1 MNKFSKILIG
11 GVLIAIGSG
20 CFLYPNFREWN
31 TQREV
36 ERIIEKFDETY
47 SEPDSDNNEPN
58 ATEPAV
64 QDNHESSSD
73 GSSDND
79 HQDETQQNTAGNNP
93 AVESNSEET
102 TAEGKHN
109 QRYLALYNE
118 MNKYNQEL
126 ANSTQYIV
134 DAWDYE
140 QQPFDLSSL
149 NVNEDDPV
157 IGYIDIPDMKICL
170 PLMLGAS
177 TQNLEKGA
185 AVMYGTSMP
194 IGGENTNC
202 VIAGHRGW
210 EGSAYFQYIENMKA
224 GSKVYITNP
233 WETLVYECKSV
244 KVIYPDD
251 TDSILIQ
258 PGKDMVTLLS
268 CHPYVVGGG
277 KYRYLVYCERVDTQ
291 QRKEATA
298 VQNPKAEKPTED
310 TEDEVNGIDEGD
322 IGITNTSSEGLSA
335 ARISNEQKVDWLAL
349 EETLRYM
356 LPFAIIVVSV
366 FIAITK
372 NLVNPKK
379 PKNKKNNKN
388 AKKRRKKERK

>member
-1 MNKFSKILIG
+1 MNKFSRILIG
-11 GVLIAIGSG
+11 GMLIAIGCG

-47 SEPDSDNNEPN
+47 SETKSENVNQSVTAPVEKDEKK
-58 ATEPAV
+58 A
-64 QDNHESSSD
+64 SSEK
-73 GSSDND
+73 
-79 HQDETQQNTAGNNP
+79 QDEEQNTANNNSS
-93 AVESNSEET
+93 VESNSEET
-102 TAEGKHN
+102 TATTAGQNRK
-109 QRYLALYNE
+109 YLTLYNE
-118 MNKYNQEL
+118 MDKYNKEL

-149 NVNEDDPV
+149 NIDEDDPV

-210 EGSAYFQYIENMKA
+210 EGSAYFQYIENMKV

-233 WETLVYECKSV
+233 WETLVYECKNV
-244 KVIYPDD
+244 KVIYPNDV
-251 TDSILIQ
+251 DSILIQ
-258 PGKDMVTLLS
+258 PGKDMVTLLT

-277 KYRYLVYCERVDTQ
+277 GYRYLVYCERVDTQ
-291 QRKEATA
+291 QRKAITSA
-298 VQNPKAEKPTED
+298 QNPKSEEPVS
-310 TEDEVNGIDEGD
+310 DEEVIATSEEEGNN
-322 IGITNTSSEGLSA
+322 ITPEGLEA
-335 ARISNEQKVDWLAL
+335 ARISNEQEIDWLAL
-349 EETLRYM
+349 EATLRYI
-356 LPFAIIVVSV
+356 LPFGIIVVS
-366 FIAITK
+366 IAIIASK
-372 NLVNPKK
+372 KRAKPKK
-379 PKNKKNNKN
+379 LKKNKKN
-388 AKKRRKKERK
+388 AKKRRKKRRK